1 MKICAAQIKSVKG
14 DIQANIE
21 LHKKVISLA
30 ASNGVRLVV
39 FPELS
44 LTGYEPDLAKDL
56 ATSADDARLEDLQK
70 LSDANQMIVAAGL
83 PVQSSTGVLIGMV
96 VFQPAK
102 SRLTYFKQHLH
113 SDEWPYFIAGQERL
127 ILKFETHKIAPAICY
142 ESLLPE
148 HSDQAARDGAD
159 IYFASVA
166 KSAAGVEKAFAH
178 MPQVAKKNAMLVMMA
193 NSVGPSDNFI
203 GAGKSSVW
211 IADGSRV
218 DGLDQTSEG
227 LLVFDTKTETAMKV
241 YL

>member
-14 DIQANIE
+14 DMKANVE
-21 LHKKVISLA
+21 LHKKMINLA
-30 ASNGVRLVV
+30 VSHGVQLVV

-56 ATSADDARLEDLQK
+56 ATNADDARLEDLQK
-70 LSDANQMIVAAGL
+70 LSDANQIIVTAGL
-83 PVQSSTGVLIGMV
+83 PVQSSGGVLIGMV
-96 VFQPAK
+96 VFQPGK
-102 SRLTYFKQHLH
+102 PRLTYFKQHLH
-113 SDEWPYFIAGQERL
+113 SDELPYFVAGQDEL
-127 ILKFETHKIAPAICY
+127 ILTFETHRIAPAICY
-142 ESLLPE
+142 ESLLSE
-148 HSDQAARDGAD
+148 HSDQAAANGAD

-166 KSAAGVEKAFAH
+166 KSAAGVEKAYAH

-211 IADGSRV
+211 FADGSRV

-227 LLVFDTKTETAMKV
+227 LLVFDTKTETAMKI